1 MTENNNTP
9 WYVTQRGELLAE
21 SFLLELDPNELR
33 VIRDSDAGFDYVA
46 FFSKADSAPVL
57 IGVHA
62 KATEQEIN
70 GGCLFQVA
78 QLKRLQNSNIP
89 ILIVV
94 LDVKRNEIYFN
105 WAQDAIQENNKGLL
119 SRRSAIPIT
128 LRKATLEEVEK
139 LKQEIIAKFAILKA
153 A

>member
-1 MTENNNTP
+1 MTEKKNTP

-21 SFLLELDPNELR
+21 SFLLGLGPNELR
-33 VIRDSDAGFDYVA
+33 IIKDSNAGFDYVA

-57 IGVHA
+57 IGVVA
-62 KATEQEIN
+62 KATEREVK
-70 GGCLFQVA
+70 GHYPFHLA

-105 WAQDAIQENNKGLL
+105 WAQDAIPEKNKESL
-119 SRRSAIPIT
+119 SKRSELPIE

-139 LKQEIIAKFAILKA
+139 LKQEIIAKSASLEA
-153 A
+153 V

>member
-1 MTENNNTP
+1 MTEKKTDP

-21 SFLLELDPNELR
+21 SFLLGLRPDELR
-33 VIRDSDAGFDYVA
+33 VIKNSDVGFDYVA
-46 FFSKADSAPVL
+46 FFSTADSASVL
-57 IGVHA
+57 IGVA
-62 KATEQEIN
+62 AIATEQEVN
-70 GGCLFQVA
+70 GDYSFQVA

-94 LDVKRNEIYFN
+94 LDVKRNGIYFN
-105 WAQDAIQENNKGLL
+105 WAQDAAPEKYKETL
-119 SRRSAIPIT
+119 SKRSKLPIK

-139 LKQEIIAKFAILKA
+139 LKQEINAKFAIPKA